1 MGGLVLALGVAFG
14 VGLLA
19 ERVGW
24 LRPKAAWAAALVG
37 GIPLGVGGLPAALA
51 VVYLV
56 VLGSLASRANPRS
69 QDRMG
74 RTAGQVLANG
84 LPAALGLLW
93 GSPVFFLSALAAA
106 AADTLAT
113 EVGGRARRA
122 WHLLRGWVPAGTNAA
137 VSLQGSLA
145 LLLGALLYLPWALWL
160 GVPPL
165 AVVVGG
171 VVGAVADT
179 LLGLG
184 EDRFRWGNNLTNLLS
199 TALGGGVGFLIA
211 A

>member
-1 MGGLVLALGVAFG
+1 MGGFILALGVALG

-19 ERVGW
+19 ERAGW
-24 LRPKAAWAAALVG
+24 LRPGAAWAAALVG

-51 VVYLV
+51 VLYLV
-56 VLGSLASRANPRS
+56 ALGSLASRINPRS

-84 LPAALGLLW
+84 LPAALGLLL
-93 GSPVFFLSALAAA
+93 GSPAFFLSALAAA

-113 EVGGRARRA
+113 EVGGRARQA
-122 WHLLRGWVPAGTNAA
+122 WHPLRGWVPAGTNAA
-137 VSLQGSLA
+137 VSAQGSLA

-171 VVGAVADT
+171 VAGAVADT

-184 EDRFRWGNNLTNLLS
+184 EDRFRWGNGLTNLLS